1 MADSSDQEGHG
12 MDTFMQIQAVDQATL
27 TPFVRQALGSESVSL
42 IDWQVAPYGGGA
54 GQCVYRF
61 VGSAHDRG
69 KTIPWSLVLKV
80 VPTSSSD
87 DEPSAWQYGRREL
100 LAYQSGLLADL
111 PGGLRAP
118 RCFGVDEQPGG
129 DGWLWLEEIA
139 DAATGRW
146 PRERFTFV
154 AYQLGTF
161 SAAYLT
167 GRPLPAYAW
176 LSRGWFRSIATS
188 ATSAIAQLP
197 TLLDHPLLRPAL
209 PGDTASRVLHIWDE
223 RETFFKA
230 LDQLPQTFCH
240 LDAFPRN
247 LFVRNEGSGEAHIAA
262 IDWEYAGTNALG
274 AELAPL
280 VGGSLLFDEADLAT
294 VDELEAAVFTS
305 YLDGLGDAGWRGDMQ
320 LVRQGYTLALVLHY
334 VFLQVSVFVEGT
346 HNEAF
351 RQFAEQQLNR
361 PYAKI
366 LDRTA
371 VFLDFLL
378 VRADEARQVLRSRLN
393 V

>member
-1 MADSSDQEGHG
+1 MAGSSGQGG
-12 MDTFMQIQAVDQATL
+12 VVMNTITQLQAVDQARL
-27 TPFVRQALGSESVSL
+27 TPLVRQALGSESVSL
-42 IDWQVAPYGGGA
+42 IDWQVAPHGGGA
-54 GQCVYRF
+54 GQSVYRF

-80 VPTSSSD
+80 VPTPSSD
-87 DEPSAWQYGRREL
+87 DEPSAWRYGRREL

-111 PGGLRAP
+111 PAGLKAP
-118 RCFGVDEQPGG
+118 RCFGVDEHSGG
-129 DGWLWLEEIA
+129 GGWLWLEEIA

-146 PRERFTFV
+146 PHERFTAV
-154 AYQLGTF
+154 AHKLGTF
-161 SAAYLT
+161 SAAYRT
-167 GRPLPAYAW
+167 GRPLPEYAW
-176 LSRGWFRSIATS
+176 LSQGWFRSIVTT
-188 ATSAIAQLP
+188 ATSAITQLP
-197 TLLDHPLLRPAL
+197 TLLDHPFLLPAL
-209 PGDTASRVLHIWDE
+209 PGDTASRVLHVWDE
-223 RETFFKA
+223 RETFFTA

-247 LFVRNEGSGEAHIAA
+247 LFVRHDSSGQIHIKA
-262 IDWEYAGTNALG
+262 IDWEYAGTSALG

-280 VGGSLLFDEADLAT
+280 VGGSLLFDETDLAT

-305 YLDGLGDAGWRGDMQ
+305 YLDGLGDAGWWGDQQ
-320 LVRQGYTLALVLHY
+320 LVRLGYMLALVLHY
-334 VFLQVSVFVEGT
+334 VFLEVNVLVEGT

-351 RQFAEQQLNR
+351 RQFAEQLLNR

-378 VRADEARQVLRSRLN
+378 VRADEARQELRFR
-393 V
+393 

>member
-1 MADSSDQEGHG
+1 
-12 MDTFMQIQAVDQATL
+12 MDTLMQLQAIEQATL
-27 TPFVRQALGSESVSL
+27 TQLVRQALGSESVSL

-61 VGSAHDRG
+61 AGSAYDRG

-80 VPTSSSD
+80 VPSPSSD
-87 DEPSAWQYGRREL
+87 DEPSAWHYGRREL

-111 PGGLRAP
+111 PGGLQAP
-118 RCFGVDEQPGG
+118 RCFGVDEKPGG
-129 DGWLWLEEIA
+129 DGWLWLEEIT

-146 PRERFTFV
+146 PRERFTAV
-154 AYQLGTF
+154 ARQLGTF

-176 LSRGWFRSIATS
+176 LSRGWFRSIVTS

-197 TLLDHPLLRPAL
+197 TLLDHPLLRAAL
-209 PGDTASRVLHIWDE
+209 PGDTASRVLQVWDE
-223 RETFFKA
+223 RETFFTA

-247 LFVRNEGSGEAHIAA
+247 LFVRNERSEESRIAV
-262 IDWEYAGTNALG
+262 IDWEYAGTSALG

-280 VGGSLLFDEADLAT
+280 VGGSLIFDEADLAT
-294 VDELEAAVFTS
+294 GDELEAAVFAS
-305 YLDGLGDAGWRGDMQ
+305 YLDGLGDAGWRGDQQM
-320 LVRQGYTLALVLHY
+320 VRLGYTLALVLHY
-334 VFLQVSVFVEGT
+334 VFLQMNVFVNGT

-361 PYAKI
+361 PYGKI

-378 VRADEARQVLRSRLN
+378 LRADEARQALRSR
-393 V
+393 